1 MSAGALDFAGPVDAV
16 ALSRMPRL
24 TSVTLHSLSLATP
37 NSQKEAAEA
46 RKMPSDNDSSDL
58 SSLSSLSPVPS
69 DDELDAGHDG
79 GAPPKKGGIMKFFS
93 KVSEQSP
100 RSPSPPP
107 RKRSPSPTHE
117 YVLADNPD
125 IAFIVMFRSRFTDAL
140 PKSLANFGPQELER
154 DVVEPIPGDRAEHF
168 LCALLGLLLNRKQDV
183 KPGHYGRALEDA
195 LASHKGQWP
204 ASWED
209 KSPLSGGG
217 GFNTMNPTER
227 LTLLR
232 TLILWTMASSD
243 SVKSII
249 NQAYKQNRHEDDL
262 NQPRAVQPWGSDGDK
277 RRYFLVE
284 GQDDTAFRVYRE
296 SNPAGANRTWWSV
309 AGSIEE
315 LRSLAEKL
323 NTKDGGPKA
332 KKLSNKMSQAIPR
345 FEAGEEKR
353 RRRDYRLLRK
363 EQFKRPEPGFSMYEG
378 RTRGKRVKYT
388 YSDDEDIFYSD
399 STNRRSAR
407 NTGANTPAETGPLTT
422 ASGRQIRAPPRMAAG
437 DDSAAASVQDDFSE
451 ADREGSVGVTGR
463 SRRSAGTGTANG
475 RADTNGRGHSLR
487 HSMDSEDAVSEA
499 DYGDDEEDAE
509 AQVPEDEDEE
519 EYEFDDDEVMV
530 DDDIDDSPKSLV
542 VKLAITSPNLRT
554 ALTPIDPVPNALP
567 TPEVEDRKPA
577 LAEASA
583 NAVLDVVMKDS
594 PALEAENE
602 KKSDLLAEKSAEQPS
617 HKLDD
622 QADQPEL
629 GTAPASSVA
638 ISSASLA
645 FRGSPEKKHVKP
657 AILPDILKTPQ

>member
-1 MSAGALDFAGPVDAV
+1 MA
-16 ALSRMPRL
+16 
-24 TSVTLHSLSLATP
+24 
-37 NSQKEAAEA
+37 
-46 RKMPSDNDSSDL
+46 SDNDSSDL

-69 DDELDAGHDG
+69 DDELDAGPDS
-79 GAPPKKGGIMKFFS
+79 GAPKKGGILNFFS

-107 RKRSPSPTHE
+107 RKRSPSPPHE

-125 IAFIVMFRSRFTDAL
+125 IAFIVMFRSRFVDAL

-183 KPGHYGRALEDA
+183 KPGHYNRALEDA
-195 LASHKGQWP
+195 IASHKGQWP

-232 TLILWTMASSD
+232 TLILWTMSSSD
-243 SVKSII
+243 SVKSVI

-315 LRSLAEKL
+315 LRVLAEKL
-323 NTKDGGPKA
+323 STKDGGPKA
-332 KKLSNKMSQAIPR
+332 KKLSNKMLQAIPR
-345 FEAGEEKR
+345 FEVGEEKR
-353 RRRDYRLLRK
+353 RRREYRQMRK

-399 STNRRSAR
+399 STNRRSTR
-407 NTGANTPAETGPLTT
+407 NTGANTPAESGPVTT
-422 ASGRQIRAPPRMAAG
+422 ASGRQIRAPPRMTAG
-437 DDSAAASVQDDFSE
+437 DDSTAVSVQGDYSE
-451 ADREGSVGVTGR
+451 AEQEGSVGATGRPRRSATAGSANGWSETNGRGR
-463 SRRSAGTGTANG
+463 SRRS
-475 RADTNGRGHSLR
+475 
-487 HSMDSEDAVSEA
+487 SMDSDDGVSEA
-499 DYGDDEEDAE
+499 EFGDDEEDAD
-509 AQVPEDEDEE
+509 AQVPAESDPEEDEFDEDEA
-519 EYEFDDDEVMV
+519 MV
-530 DDDIDDSPKSLV
+530 DDDIDERRQSLV
-542 VKLAITSPNLRT
+542 VNLAVKAPNLKT
-554 ALTPIDPVPNALP
+554 ALSPIDPAPNALLAP
-567 TPEVEDRKPA
+567 DAEDQKPA
-577 LAEASA
+577 PADMPTTTATDVAMKDLPAPQAEAR
-583 NAVLDVVMKDS
+583 KKTES
-594 PALEAENE
+594 PTGTKPTEQSSYRSDTKPVQTEPDAKAASPVAL
-602 KKSDLLAEKSAEQPS
+602 
-617 HKLDD
+617 
-622 QADQPEL
+622 
-629 GTAPASSVA
+629 
-638 ISSASLA
+638 SSASLA
-645 FRGSPEKKHVKP
+645 FRGSPEKKHLQPV
-657 AILPDILKTPQ
+657 AVPDILNAPQ